1 MPKVR
6 HIALVLLCWLGFVS
20 SFNTAFA
27 QIQPAAP
34 PTGSIDEIIVTG
46 TDDDTIKGLV
56 KVTIDISVGDPVE
69 NVKAEEIQNQ
79 LLALGFFK
87 TVKVTL
93 EVRDSRNVVVIAV
106 ESNPVIGEVIFT
118 GNAIVPSN
126 QLIEFLDK
134 NFNIGIGVTV
144 NESKLK
150 EAATAVGQAY
160 RQVLPFEPEVKIEL
174 GEIKD
179 GKQTVTFN
187 VTESASIK
195 SVEVIGAT
203 LVPEADI
210 KALYK
215 SMVDGGAFKA
225 DVYQSAAQAVRAKY
239 NALGYRYSGPSFEL
253 SKLVD
258 GVLTIRIIEYK
269 IAAVDAT
276 ALGVNPDDLSLK
288 TGDFFNYD
296 TLLKEVQRLAKG
308 RDKQVGVKI
317 EPAGEDTLIVTLTL
331 EEAAAGPITTIN
343 IQGNTAVPSNVLLAR
358 FKQKVGD
365 TYNPKLAEED
375 FSAINDVYQEAG
387 YGIVPEPKF
396 GFSDGIYT
404 ITIQEQKLIG
414 FEINWR
420 GYHRTDDRVIT
431 RELPKVGGLFNIT
444 ALRASFGRIQ
454 QLGLLKDLQV
464 GVKIPDPSKPY
475 EIVLVLGLEEGSSGN
490 IVPGITYSTLDGFAG
505 QLSVTE
511 QNLWGQNHRINLG
524 IQGGPNDAGQTFSGG
539 LSYTIPWLDIDFLDF
554 RETRTEVT
562 FSISTSVSTGN
573 PIPNYAVVNSTKNSA
588 RLYSARSTGFGF
600 SVSRPVGE
608 NFSVRVSFDFSYES
622 NYLETDA
629 SKLPG
634 ATSPSNS
641 PYQYTPPCD
650 KVADPTCVDPVNPPP
665 DQACNLKIDPNCID
679 PAIAALRVNAP
690 DNLTVY
696 TQVAGQF
703 STKNRQDFPTQGVLV
718 TGTVGYGFGTA
729 GIGSNSE
736 KPLSWEQTTVGFR
749 TYLGFGWDQNGKFD
763 IGDDRKFALAF
774 RFNTGFITG
783 DAPANRLFRI
793 GGSSQLEDYT
803 LRGYDFNDLRGQLFY
818 TGSLELRYDFGLQ
831 TSFTYG
837 LLGIAFLDF
846 GNAWGGGDGVEFRAS
861 RNGVAIPEGLQFGFG
876 LGVQINLGFGSFQL
890 PAIRLD
896 YAFSPW
902 NPGGKFHFRLG
913 FPF

>member
-6 HIALVLLCWLGFVS
+6 HIAVLLLCWFGLISSLG
-20 SFNTAFA
+20 TAFA
-27 QIQPAAP
+27 QTQPV

-69 NVKAEEIQNQ
+69 NVKVEDIQNQ

-134 NFNIGIGVTV
+134 NFNIGVGVTV

-150 EAATAVGQAY
+150 EAATAVAQAY

-187 VTESASIK
+187 VTESAGIK
-195 SVEVIGAT
+195 SVEVVGAT

-215 SMVDGGAFKA
+215 SMIDGGAFKA
-225 DVYQSAAQAVRAKY
+225 DVYQNAAQAVRAKY
-239 NALGYRYSGPSFEL
+239 TALGYRYSGPSFEL

-276 ALGVNPDDLSLK
+276 ALGLNPDEISLK

-296 TLLKEVQRLAKG
+296 TLLKEISRLAKG
-308 RDKQVGVKI
+308 RDKQIGVKI

-331 EEAAAGPITTIN
+331 EDAAAGPISSIN
-343 IQGNTAVPSNVLLAR
+343 IQGNTAVPSSVLLAR
-358 FKQKVGD
+358 FKQKIGD

-375 FSAINDVYQEAG
+375 FTAINDAYQEAG

-404 ITIQEQKLIG
+404 VIIQEQKLIG
-414 FEINWR
+414 YEINWR

-431 RELPKVGGLFNIT
+431 RELPKAGGLFNIT

-475 EIVLVLGLEEGSSGN
+475 EIILTLGLEEGSSGN

-524 IQGGPNDAGQTFSGG
+524 IQGGPNNAGQSFSGG

-562 FSISTSVSTGN
+562 FSISTSVSAGN
-573 PIPNYAVVNSTKNSA
+573 PIPNYAVVDSTKNSA
-588 RLYSARSTGFGF
+588 RLYSARSTGFDF
-600 SVSRPVGE
+600 SVSRPIGE
-608 NFSVRVSFDFSYES
+608 NFSVRVSFDFNYES
-622 NYLETDA
+622 NHLETDS

-634 ATSPSNS
+634 ATNPSTT
-641 PYQYTPPCD
+641 PYQADQTCD
-650 KVADPTCVDPVNPPP
+650 RVT
-665 DQACNLKIDPNCID
+665 DPNCID
-679 PAIAALRVNAP
+679 PAIAALRTNAP

-729 GIGSNSE
+729 GIGSSNE
-736 KPLSWEQTTVGFR
+736 RPLSWEQTTVGFR
-749 TYLGFGWDQNGKFD
+749 TYLGFGWDQNGNFD
-763 IGDDRKFALAF
+763 VGDDRKFALAF
-774 RFNTGFITG
+774 RFNTGFIAG

-846 GNAWGGGDGVEFRAS
+846 GNAWGGGPGVEFRAS
-861 RNGVAIPEGLQFGFG
+861 KNGAPIPEGLQFGFG

>member
-6 HIALVLLCWLGFVS
+6 HIAFLLLCWFGLTSSLG
-20 SFNTAFA
+20 TAFA
-27 QIQPAAP
+27 QTQPAP

-69 NVKAEEIQNQ
+69 NVKAEDIQNQ

-87 TVKVTL
+87 SVKVTIS
-93 EVRDSRNVVVIAV
+93 VRDGRNVVVIAV

-118 GNAIVPSN
+118 GNAIVPSA

-134 NFNIGIGVTV
+134 NFNIGVGVTV

-150 EAATAVGQAY
+150 EAAAAVGQAY
-160 RQVLPFEPEVKIEL
+160 RQVLPFEPEVKLEL

-195 SVEVIGAT
+195 SLEVVGAT

-210 KALYK
+210 RALYK

-239 NALGYRYSGPSFEL
+239 TALGYRYSGPSFEL

-296 TLLKEVQRLAKG
+296 ILLKDLGRLAKG
-308 RDKQVGVKI
+308 RDKQIGVKI

-331 EEAAAGPITTIN
+331 EDAAAGPITSIN
-343 IQGNTAVPSNVLLAR
+343 IQGNTAVASSVLLAR
-358 FKQKVGD
+358 FKQKIGD

-375 FSAINDVYQEAG
+375 FSAINDAYQVAG

-404 ITIQEQKLIG
+404 VIIQEQKLIG
-414 FEINWR
+414 YEINWR

-431 RELPKVGGLFNIT
+431 RELPKAGGLFNIT

-475 EIVLVLGLEEGSSGN
+475 EIILTLGLEEGSSGN
-490 IVPGITYSTLDGFAG
+490 IVPGITYSTIEGFAG

-524 IQGGPNDAGQTFSGG
+524 IQGGPNNAGQSFSGG

-562 FSISTSVSTGN
+562 FSISTSVSAGN
-573 PIPNYAVVNSTKNSA
+573 EIPKYTVANTNISSP

-600 SVSRPVGE
+600 SVSRPIGE
-608 NFSVRVSFDFSYES
+608 NFSIRVSFDFNYVS

-634 ATSPSNS
+634 AANPSNK
-641 PYQYTPPCD
+641 PYQYGQKCD
-650 KVADPTCVDPVNPPP
+650 KTKDPNCVDPP
-665 DQACNLKIDPNCID
+665 DQVCNPADLNCVDPS
-679 PAIAALRVNAP
+679 IAALRINAP

-718 TGTVGYGFGTA
+718 TGAVGYGFGTA
-729 GIGSNSE
+729 GIGSGTE

-749 TYLGFGWDQNGKFD
+749 TYLGFGWDQNGNFD

-783 DAPANRLFRI
+783 DAPDNRLFRI

>member
-6 HIALVLLCWLGFVS
+6 HIALVLLCWFGLTSSLG
-20 SFNTAFA
+20 TAFA
-27 QIQPAAP
+27 QTQPTP

-69 NVKAEEIQNQ
+69 NVKAEDIQNQ

-118 GNAIVPSN
+118 GNSIVPSN

-134 NFNIGIGVTV
+134 NFNIGVGVTV
-144 NESKLK
+144 NEAKLK
-150 EAATAVGQAY
+150 EAGAAVGQAY
-160 RQVLPFEPEVKIEL
+160 RQVLPFEPEIKIEL

-187 VTESASIK
+187 VTESASVK
-195 SVEVIGAT
+195 SLEVVGAT
-203 LVPEADI
+203 LVPEAEI

-225 DVYQSAAQAVRAKY
+225 DVYQNAAQAVRAKY
-239 NALGYRYSGPSFEL
+239 TALGYRFSGPSFEL
-253 SKLVD
+253 SKLAD

-276 ALGVNPDDLSLK
+276 ALGVNPDELSLK

-308 RDKQVGVKI
+308 RDKQIGVKI
-317 EPAGEDTLIVTLTL
+317 EPAGEDSLIVTLTL

-343 IQGNTAVPSNVLLAR
+343 IQGNTAVPSSVLLAR
-358 FKQKVGD
+358 FKQKIGD

-375 FSAINDVYQEAG
+375 FSAINDAYQEAG
-387 YGIVPEPKF
+387 FGIVPEPKF

-404 ITIQEQKLIG
+404 VTIQEQKLIG

-431 RELPKVGGLFNIT
+431 RELPKAGGLFNIT

-464 GVKIPDPSKPY
+464 GVKIPDPSKPF
-475 EIVLVLGLEEGSSGN
+475 EIILTLGLEEGSSGN

-524 IQGGPNDAGQTFSGG
+524 VQGGPNNAGQNFSGG

-562 FSISTSVSTGN
+562 FSVSTSVSAGN
-573 PIPNYAVVNSTKNSA
+573 PIPKYAVIDTTKNAS
-588 RLYSARSTGFGF
+588 RSYSARSTGFGF

-622 NYLETDA
+622 NYLEKDD

-634 ATSPSNS
+634 ATSPTL
-641 PYQYTPPCD
+641 PYQ
-650 KVADPTCVDPVNPPP
+650 ADQVNVDPNVFK
-665 DQACNLKIDPNCID
+665 A
-679 PAIAALRVNAP
+679 NAP
-690 DNLTVY
+690 DNLTVF

-718 TGTVGYGFGTA
+718 TGAVGYGFGTA
-729 GIGSNSE
+729 GIGSASE

-763 IGDDRKFALAF
+763 IGDDRRFAVAF
-774 RFNTGFITG
+774 RFNTGFIVG

-846 GNAWGGGDGVEFRAS
+846 GNAWGGGDGVEVRAS
-861 RNGVAIPEGLQFGFG
+861 RGNDRIPEGLQFGFG

>member
-6 HIALVLLCWLGFVS
+6 YIAALLLCWFGLTSSLGA
-20 SFNTAFA
+20 AFA
-27 QIQPAAP
+27 QTQPAQ

-69 NVKAEEIQNQ
+69 NVKAEDIQNQ

-93 EVRDSRNVVVIAV
+93 EVRDGRNVVVIAV
-106 ESNPVIGEVIFT
+106 ESNPVIGEVLFT
-118 GNAIVPSN
+118 GNAIVPSA

-134 NFNIGIGVTV
+134 NFNIGVGVVV
-144 NESKLK
+144 NETKLK

-160 RQVLPFEPEVKIEL
+160 RQVLPFEPEIKLEL

-187 VTESASIK
+187 VTESASVK
-195 SVEVIGAT
+195 SLEVVGAT
-203 LVPEADI
+203 LVPVAEI
-210 KALYK
+210 SALYK
-215 SMVDGGAFKA
+215 PMVDGGAFKA
-225 DVYQSAAQAVRAKY
+225 DVYQNAAQAVRAKY
-239 NALGYRYSGPSFEL
+239 NALGYRFSGPSFEL

-258 GVLTIRIIEYK
+258 GVLTIRIIEFK

-296 TLLKEVQRLAKG
+296 TLLKEVGRLAKG
-308 RDKQVGVKI
+308 RDKQVGLKI

-331 EEAAAGPITTIN
+331 EDAAAGPITNIA
-343 IQGNTAVPSNVLLAR
+343 IQGNTAVPSGVLLAR
-358 FKQKVGD
+358 FKQKIGD

-375 FSAINDVYQEAG
+375 FSAINDAYQEAG
-387 YGIVPEPKF
+387 FGIVPEPKF

-414 FEINWR
+414 YEINWR
-420 GYHRTDDRVIT
+420 GGHRTDNRVIT
-431 RELPKVGGLFNIT
+431 RELPKTGGLFNIN

-475 EIVLVLGLEEGSSGN
+475 EIVLILGLEEGSSGN
-490 IVPGITYSTLDGFAG
+490 IVPGITYSTLDGLAG

-524 IQGGPNDAGQTFSGG
+524 IQGGPNNAGQVFSGG
-539 LSYTIPWLDIDFLDF
+539 LSYTIPWLDVDFLDF
-554 RETRTEVT
+554 REVRTEVT
-562 FSISTSVSTGN
+562 FSISTSVQAGN
-573 PIPNYAVVNSTKNSA
+573 PISNYKVIDSTKNAA
-588 RLYSARSTGFGF
+588 RLYTSRSTGFGF

-608 NFSVRVSFDFSYES
+608 NFSVRVSFDLSYES
-622 NYLETDA
+622 NTLETDT

-634 ATSPSNS
+634 ATNPTL
-641 PYQYTPPCD
+641 PYQ
-650 KVADPTCVDPVNPPP
+650 ADQVNVDPNV
-665 DQACNLKIDPNCID
+665 LK
-679 PAIAALRVNAP
+679 VNAP
-690 DNLTVY
+690 DNLTVF

-718 TGTVGYGFGTA
+718 TGAVGYGFGTA
-729 GIGSNSE
+729 GIGSATE

-763 IGDDRKFALAF
+763 IGDDRKFAVAF

-783 DAPANRLFRI
+783 DAPANRLFRV

-803 LRGYDFNDLRGQLFY
+803 LRGYDFNDLRGQLYY

-861 RNGVAIPEGLQFGFG
+861 RGATRIPEGLQFGIG

-902 NPGGKFHFRLG
+902 NPSGKFHFRLG

>member
-6 HIALVLLCWLGFVS
+6 HIAVLLLCWFGLTS
-20 SFNTAFA
+20 SLNTAFA
-27 QIQPAAP
+27 QTQPA

-69 NVKAEEIQNQ
+69 NVKAEDIQNQ

-134 NFNIGIGVTV
+134 NFNIGVGVTV

-150 EAATAVGQAY
+150 EAAAAVAQAY

-174 GEIKD
+174 GAIKD

-195 SVEVIGAT
+195 SVEVVGAT

-239 NALGYRYSGPSFEL
+239 IALGYRYSGPSFEL

-276 ALGVNPDDLSLK
+276 ALGVNPDELSLK

-296 TLLKEVQRLAKG
+296 TLLKEVGRLAKG
-308 RDKQVGVKI
+308 RDKQIGVKI

-331 EEAAAGPITTIN
+331 EDAAAGPITSIN
-343 IQGNTAVPSNVLLAR
+343 IQGNTAVPSSVLLAR

-375 FSAINDVYQEAG
+375 FTAINDAYQEAG

-404 ITIQEQKLIG
+404 LIIQEQKLIG
-414 FEINWR
+414 YEINWR

-431 RELPKVGGLFNIT
+431 RELPKAGGLFNIT

-475 EIVLVLGLEEGSSGN
+475 EIILTLGLEEGSSGN

-524 IQGGPNDAGQTFSGG
+524 IQGGPNNAGQSFSGG

-562 FSISTSVSTGN
+562 FSISTSVSAGN
-573 PIPNYAVVNSTKNSA
+573 PITKYPVADKDKNSP
-588 RLYSARSTGFGF
+588 RLFSARSTGFGF
-600 SVSRPVGE
+600 SVSRPIGE
-608 NFSVRVSFDFSYES
+608 NFSVRVSFDFSYQS
-622 NYLETDA
+622 NYLETDNT
-629 SKLPG
+629 KMLN
-634 ATSPSNS
+634 ATNPSSP
-641 PYQYTPPCD
+641 PYQPDQTCD
-650 KVADPTCVDPVNPPP
+650 RVADPNCVDPAV
-665 DQACNLKIDPNCID
+665 
-679 PAIAALRVNAP
+679 AALKTYEP
-690 DNLTVY
+690 DNLTVF

-718 TGTVGYGFGTA
+718 TGAVGYGFGTE
-729 GIGSNSE
+729 GIGSSSE
-736 KPLSWEQTTVGFR
+736 KPLSWAQTTVGFR
-749 TYLGFGWDQNGKFD
+749 TYLGFGWDQNGNFD

-774 RFNTGFITG
+774 RFNTGFIAG
-783 DAPANRLFRI
+783 DAPTTRLFRI

-846 GNAWGGGDGVEFRAS
+846 GNAWGGGPGVEVRAS
-861 RNGVAIPEGLQFGFG
+861 RNGVAISEGLQFGFG

>member
-6 HIALVLLCWLGFVS
+6 YIAALLLCWFGFVS
-20 SFNTAFA
+20 SFGTAFA
-27 QIQPAAP
+27 QTQPVQ

-69 NVKAEEIQNQ
+69 NLKAEDIQNQ

-93 EVRDSRNVVVIAV
+93 EIRDGRNVVVIAV
-106 ESNPVIGEVIFT
+106 EPNPVIGEVLFT
-118 GNAIVPSN
+118 GNAIVPSA

-134 NFNIGIGVTV
+134 NFNIGVGVVV
-144 NESKLK
+144 NETKLK
-150 EAATAVGQAY
+150 EAATAVAQAY
-160 RQVLPFEPEVKIEL
+160 RQVLPFEPEVKLEL

-179 GKQTVTFN
+179 GKQSVTFN
-187 VTESASIK
+187 VTESASVK
-195 SVEVIGAT
+195 SLEVVGAT
-203 LVPEADI
+203 LVPVAEI
-210 KALYK
+210 SALYK
-215 SMVDGGAFKA
+215 PMVDGGAFKA
-225 DVYQSAAQAVRAKY
+225 DVYQNAAQAVRAKY
-239 NALGYRYSGPSFEL
+239 NALGYRFSGPSFEL
-253 SKLVD
+253 SKLLD
-258 GVLTIRIIEYK
+258 GVLTIRIIEFK

-308 RDKQVGVKI
+308 RDKQVGLKI

-331 EEAAAGPITTIN
+331 EDAAAGPITNIA
-343 IQGNTAVPSNVLLAR
+343 IQGNTAVPSSVLLAR
-358 FKQKVGD
+358 FKQKIGD

-375 FSAINDVYQEAG
+375 FAAINDAYQEAG
-387 YGIVPEPKF
+387 FGIVPEPKF

-414 FEINWR
+414 YEINWR
-420 GYHRTDDRVIT
+420 GYHRTDNRVIT
-431 RELPKVGGLFNIT
+431 RELPKVGGLFNIA

-475 EIVLVLGLEEGSSGN
+475 EIILTLGLEEGSSGN

-524 IQGGPNDAGQTFSGG
+524 IQGGPNNAGQTFSGG
-539 LSYTIPWLDIDFLDF
+539 LSYTIPWLDVDFLDF

-562 FSISTSVSTGN
+562 FSISTSVQAGN
-573 PIPNYAVVNSTKNSA
+573 PIPNYKVADSTKNAA
-588 RLYSARSTGFGF
+588 RLYSSRSTGLGF
-600 SVSRPVGE
+600 SISRPVGE
-608 NFSVRVSFDFSYES
+608 NFSVRVSFDFNYES
-622 NYLETDA
+622 NYLETDG
-629 SKLPG
+629 SKVPG
-634 ATSPSNS
+634 ATNPSL
-641 PYQYTPPCD
+641 PYQYTPKCD
-650 KVADPTCVDPVNPPP
+650 KIANPNCVDPIDPV
-665 DQACNLKIDPNCID
+665 DQTCNRILDPNCVD
-679 PAIAALRVNAP
+679 PALAVLGKNAP
-690 DNLTVY
+690 DNLTVF

-718 TGTVGYGFGTA
+718 TGAVGYGFGTA
-729 GIGSNSE
+729 GIGSGTE
-736 KPLSWEQTTVGFR
+736 KALSWEQTTLGFR

-763 IGDDRKFALAF
+763 IGDDRKFAVAF

-783 DAPANRLFRI
+783 DAPANRLFRV

-803 LRGYDFNDLRGQLFY
+803 LRGYDFNDLRGQLYY

-861 RNGVAIPEGLQFGFG
+861 PGGIKIPEGLQFGIG
-876 LGVQINLGFGSFQL
+876 LGIQINLGFGSFQL

-896 YAFSPW
+896 YAFSPV

>member
-6 HIALVLLCWLGFVS
+6 NFAFVLLCWLGFVLS
-20 SFNTAFA
+20 YGAAFA
-27 QIQPAAP
+27 QTQPVQP
-34 PTGSIDEIIVTG
+34 KGSIDEIIVTG

-93 EVRDSRNVVVIAV
+93 EVRDGRNVVVIAV
-106 ESNPVIGEVIFT
+106 ESNPVVGEVVFQ
-118 GNAIVPSN
+118 GNTVVSSD
-126 QLIEFLDK
+126 QLIKFLDQ
-134 NFNIGIGVTV
+134 NFNIGVGVVV

-150 EAATAVGQAY
+150 EAATAIAQAY
-160 RQVLPFEPEVKIEL
+160 RQALPFEPEVKLEL
-174 GEIKD
+174 GEVKD
-179 GKQTVTFN
+179 GKQTVTFK
-187 VTESASIK
+187 VSESASIK
-195 SVEVIGAT
+195 SLEVVGAT
-203 LVPEADI
+203 LVPTAEI
-210 KALYK
+210 SALYK
-215 SMVDGGAFKA
+215 PMVDSGAFKFDA
-225 DVYQSAAQAVRAKY
+225 YQNAAQAVRAKY
-239 NALGYRYSGPSFEL
+239 NALGYRFSGPSLEL

-258 GVLTIRIIEYK
+258 GVLTIRIVEFK

-296 TLLKEVQRLAKG
+296 LLLKEVQRLAKG
-308 RDKQVGVKI
+308 RDKQVGLKI

-331 EEAAAGPITTIN
+331 EDAPAGPITTIN
-343 IQGNTAVPSNVLLAR
+343 IQGNSAVPSNVLLAR
-358 FKQKVGD
+358 FKQKLGD

-375 FSAINDVYQEAG
+375 FAAISDAYQEAG

-404 ITIQEQKLIG
+404 VTIQEQKLIG
-414 FEINWR
+414 YEINWK
-420 GYHRTDDRVIT
+420 GYHRTDNRVIT
-431 RELPKVGGLFNIT
+431 RELPKSGGIFNIN

-475 EIVLVLGLEEGSSGN
+475 EIILTLGLEEGSSGN
-490 IVPGITYSTLDGFAG
+490 IVPGITYSTIDGLAG
-505 QLSVTE
+505 NLTVTE
-511 QNLWGQNHRINLG
+511 QNLWGQNHRISLG
-524 IQGGPNDAGQTFSGG
+524 INGSPNNAGQVFGGG

-554 RETRTEVT
+554 REVRTEVT
-562 FSISTSVSTGN
+562 FSISSSVQAGF
-573 PIPNYAVVNSTKNSA
+573 PIPNYTVTDPKVNSP
-588 RLYSARSTGFGF
+588 RLYTSRSTGLGF
-600 SVSRPVGE
+600 SVSRPIGE
-608 NFSVRVSFDFSYES
+608 NFSVRLSFDFNYES
-622 NYLETDA
+622 NSLETDSSRVA
-629 SKLPG
+629 STENPNPTL
-634 ATSPSNS
+634 
-641 PYQYTPPCD
+641 PYQ
-650 KVADPTCVDPVNPPP
+650 
-665 DQACNLKIDPNCID
+665 PNQD
-679 PAIAALRVNAP
+679 NVSATNTLSTNAP
-690 DNLTVY
+690 NNLTVF

-718 TGTVGYGFGTA
+718 TSTVGYGVGAA
-729 GIGSNSE
+729 GP
-736 KPLSWEQTTVGFR
+736 KPLSWVQTTAGFR
-749 TYLGFGWDQNGKFD
+749 TYLGFGWDQNGNFGL
-763 IGDDRKFALAF
+763 GDDRKFAVAF
-774 RFNTGFITG
+774 RFNTGIISG
-783 DAPANRLFRI
+783 DAPNNRLFRI

-837 LLGIAFLDF
+837 LLGIVFLDF

-861 RNGVAIPEGLQFGFG
+861 RGSGATLVKISEGLQFGVGF
-876 LGVQINLGFGSFQL
+876 GVQINLGFGSFQL

>member
-6 HIALVLLCWLGFVS
+6 HIAVLLLCWFGLISSLG
-20 SFNTAFA
+20 TAFA
-27 QIQPAAP
+27 QTQPV

-69 NVKAEEIQNQ
+69 NVKVEDIQNQ

-134 NFNIGIGVTV
+134 NFNIGVGVTV

-150 EAATAVGQAY
+150 EAATAVAQAY

-187 VTESASIK
+187 VTESAGIK
-195 SVEVIGAT
+195 SVEVVGAT

-215 SMVDGGAFKA
+215 SMIDGGAFKA
-225 DVYQSAAQAVRAKY
+225 DVYQNAAQAVRAKY
-239 NALGYRYSGPSFEL
+239 TALGYRYSGPSFEL

-276 ALGVNPDDLSLK
+276 ALGLNPDEISLK

-296 TLLKEVQRLAKG
+296 TLLKEISRLAKG
-308 RDKQVGVKI
+308 RDKQIGVKI

-331 EEAAAGPITTIN
+331 EDAAAGPISSIN
-343 IQGNTAVPSNVLLAR
+343 IQGNTAVPSSVLLAR
-358 FKQKVGD
+358 FKQKIGD

-375 FSAINDVYQEAG
+375 FTAINDAYQEAG

-404 ITIQEQKLIG
+404 VIIQEQKLIG
-414 FEINWR
+414 YEINWR

-431 RELPKVGGLFNIT
+431 RELPKAGGLFNIT

-475 EIVLVLGLEEGSSGN
+475 EIILTLGLEEGSSGN

-524 IQGGPNDAGQTFSGG
+524 IQGGPNNAGQSFSGG

-562 FSISTSVSTGN
+562 FSISTSVSAGN
-573 PIPNYAVVNSTKNSA
+573 KITQLVVDDKKNSP

-600 SVSRPVGE
+600 SVSRPIGE
-608 NFSVRVSFDFSYES
+608 NFSIRVSFDFSYES
-622 NYLETDA
+622 NYLETDD

-634 ATSPSNS
+634 ATNPSPL
-641 PYQYTPPCD
+641 PY
-650 KVADPTCVDPVNPPP
+650 KP
-665 DQACNLKIDPNCID
+665 DQVNIDPQIFKT
-679 PAIAALRVNAP
+679 LVP

-718 TGTVGYGFGTA
+718 TGTVGYGFGTE
-729 GIGSNSE
+729 GIGSTTE

-749 TYLGFGWDQNGKFD
+749 TYLGFGWDQNGNFD

-783 DAPANRLFRI
+783 DAPPNRLFRI

-818 TGSLELRYDFGLQ
+818 TGSFELRYDFGLQ

-846 GNAWGGGDGVEFRAS
+846 GNAWGGGPGVEVRAS
-861 RNGVAIPEGLQFGFG
+861 RDSGPIPEGLQFGFG

>member
-6 HIALVLLCWLGFVS
+6 HIAFLLLCWFGLTS
-20 SFNTAFA
+20 SLNTAFA
-27 QIQPAAP
+27 QTQPA
-34 PTGSIDEIIVTG
+34 PTGSIDEIVVIG

-69 NVKAEEIQNQ
+69 NVKAEDIQNQ

-106 ESNPVIGEVIFT
+106 EPNPVIGEVIFT
-118 GNAIVPSN
+118 GNVIVPSA

-134 NFNIGIGVTV
+134 NFNIGVGVTV

-150 EAATAVGQAY
+150 EAAAAVGQAY
-160 RQVLPFEPEVKIEL
+160 RQVLPFEPEVKLEL

-195 SVEVIGAT
+195 SLEVVGAT

-210 KALYK
+210 RALYK

-296 TLLKEVQRLAKG
+296 TLLKEVGRLAKG
-308 RDKQVGVKI
+308 RDKQIGVKI
-317 EPAGEDTLIVTLTL
+317 EPAGEDSLIVTLTL
-331 EEAAAGPITTIN
+331 EDAAAGPITSID
-343 IQGNTAVPSNVLLAR
+343 IQGNTAVPSSVLLAR
-358 FKQKVGD
+358 FKQKIGD

-375 FSAINDVYQEAG
+375 FTAINDVYQEAG

-404 ITIQEQKLIG
+404 VIIQEQKLIG
-414 FEINWR
+414 YEINWR

-431 RELPKVGGLFNIT
+431 RELPKAGGLFNIT

-475 EIVLVLGLEEGSSGN
+475 EIILTLGLEEGSSGN

-524 IQGGPNDAGQTFSGG
+524 IQGGPNNAGQSFSGG

-554 RETRTEVT
+554 RETRTELT
-562 FSISTSVSTGN
+562 FSISTSVSAGN
-573 PIPNYAVVNSTKNSA
+573 PIPNYAVVDSTKNSA

-608 NFSVRVSFDFSYES
+608 NFSVRVSFDFNYES
-622 NYLETDA
+622 NYLETDS
-629 SKLPG
+629 SKLPN
-634 ATSPSNS
+634 ATSPSTT
-641 PYQYTPPCD
+641 PYQANQTCD
-650 KVADPTCVDPVNPPP
+650 RT
-665 DQACNLKIDPNCID
+665 IDPNCID
-679 PAIAALRVNAP
+679 PAIAALRINAP

-718 TGTVGYGFGTA
+718 TGTLGYGFGTA
-729 GIGSNSE
+729 GIGSASE

-749 TYLGFGWDQNGKFD
+749 TYLGFGWDQNGNFD

-774 RFNTGFITG
+774 RFNTGFIAG

-846 GNAWGGGDGVEFRAS
+846 GNAWGGGNGVEFRAS
-861 RNGVAIPEGLQFGFG
+861 RNGVAISEGLQFGFG